1 MLYLLRVKGD
11 SMAPTLEDGHALL
24 ALSPRLVPV
33 KPGRI
38 IAFQRGD
45 DLYLKRAL
53 TREGDGWFVVG
64 DNPTRSTDSRRF
76 GPVPESAIRAVAVLR
91 LAVLGAHWRGLLPI

>member
-24 ALSPRLVPV
+24 ALSPGLFPV

-38 IAFQRGD
+38 IAFQRGN

-53 TREGDGWFVVG
+53 TREGDGWFAVG
-64 DNPTRSTDSRRF
+64 DNPSRSTDSRRF
-76 GPVPESAIRAVAVLR
+76 GPVPDSAIRAVVVLR
-91 LAVLGAHWRGLLPI
+91 QPP